1 MKINKWER
9 NYNTVK
15 KAQERAK
22 NLIEDLTED
31 GYIVRSSLIEFVERP
46 LKSRYTEKQVKTYL
60 GLTNKL
66 RIKSAAISEL
76 TDIKASQRNIKE
88 VNVGSFVG
96 HADVEIPRYQ
106 QKIHVRKE
114 HEKEDL
120 AKGYYRSM
128 KFALSKHPNKD
139 IDLII
144 WRAFH
149 ELKKVGLKSDK
160 YKLKQGEML
169 KYVKSI
175 SEKDFIESYI
185 KYVDLNKTAES
196 DMGKM
201 RHIFYAMG
209 RGSEQ
214 AYKNYRD
221 IAFEQAKLTFGEDFN
236 RSDWTIKEIDKL
248 YDFFKNSTVWSNF
261 KKSYFDSDQD
271 DANDQLRQIA
281 NSNKSISELDDLM
294 LKSDSLSELLNN
306 I

>member
-1 MKINKWER
+1 MKINKWKR

-22 NLIEDLTED
+22 NLIKDLTEE
-31 GYIVRSSLIEFVERP
+31 GYIVRPSLIEFVKRP

-66 RIKSAAISEL
+66 RIKSAARSAL
-76 TDIKASQRNIKE
+76 TDIKASQTKMKE

-106 QKIHVRKE
+106 QKIPVRKG

-128 KFALSKHPNKD
+128 KFALSKHPNQD
-139 IDLII
+139 VDLII

-160 YKLKQGEML
+160 YKLKQGKML

-175 SEKDFIESYI
+175 SEKDFVESYM

-221 IAFEQAKLTFGEDFN
+221 IAFEQAKMTFGEDFN
-236 RSDWTIKEIDKL
+236 RSYWTIEEIDKL
-248 YDFFKNSTVWSNF
+248 YDFFKHSTVWSDF
-261 KKSYFDSDQD
+261 KKSYFDSDQPNAD
-271 DANDQLRQIA
+271 DQLRQIA
-281 NSNKSISELDDLM
+281 NSDKSISELDDLM
-294 LKSDSLSELLNN
+294 LKSDSLAELLNN